1 MSLRIQALQTLVEM
15 AEKQRAQIMDGK
27 TLRDL
32 KLHEIK
38 EVNRLNE
45 KLNTYRAGIQELTE
59 DDGFVTMYPDLR
71 DYE

>member
-1 MSLRIQALQTLVEM
+1 MSLKIQALQTLVEL
-15 AEKQRAQIMDGK
+15 AEKQRAQIMENK

-45 KLNTYRAGIQELTE
+45 KLNTYRASIQELTE
-59 DDGFVTMYPDLR
+59 ADGFVTMYPDLQ